1 MKQLVNTP
9 EDDPVIAAG
18 DELLLLVPTLAPVE
32 IHLAD
37 LSLVA
42 SEDGELCGILTS
54 EVCAALPQ
62 HSSIGACGHQV
73 PEIPLRFENFYDV
86 SSS

>member
-42 SEDGELCGILTS
+42 SEDGELGGILTS

-62 HSSIGACGHQV
+62 HSSIGTCGHQV
-73 PEIPLRFENFYDV
+73 PEIPLRFENF
-86 SSS
+86 